1 MNDNELSRLF
11 HTGTAPERDAAFAQ
25 QTSYQI
31 RRHQQISTLLTVVR
45 ILGVTML
52 VVGLFVVTQ
61 LYQAMFGVSG
71 VAASVSLTSIA
82 LPLVAAATGSLLTVL
97 RRRKR

>member
-1 MNDNELSRLF
+1 
-11 HTGTAPERDAAFAQ
+11 
-25 QTSYQI
+25 
-31 RRHQQISTLLTVVR
+31 
-45 ILGVTML
+45 
-52 VVGLFVVTQ
+52 VGLFVVTQ